1 MTVFLI
7 LFGLLRLGA
16 TTYAQ
21 NMKVNLEC
29 ENVSLLEVMEMLKEQ
44 TQLEF
49 FYSNKELDV
58 NRKVSVTAK
67 DEAWESVLH
76 RVLGA
81 SYRFRL
87 EDNVVIIR
95 PAKDEEKKVVEEHVT
110 IKGVIKDERGNPLP
124 GVTVALKGV
133 SLGTAS
139 DVNGRF
145 TFSVPVEEGKPI
157 VLVFSFIGMKTQ
169 EMTFQKPEELA
180 KELEIVMREEA
191 TELEE
196 VTVNTGYQNFDR
208 KHLTGAVTSLKMD
221 DIMVP
226 GLSSVDQM
234 LEGRVP
240 GMIFMQNSGQ
250 VGAAPRLRIRGTST
264 VLGNQEPL
272 WVVDGVVVTD
282 PVNVSADQINDLD
295 FVNLLGNAI
304 SGLNPN
310 DIEQIDVLKDAAA
323 TAVYGTK
330 AANGVIVI
338 TTKKG
343 HVGKPQVTYSFTGG
357 IKRRPRYT
365 MRGVDVMNSQE
376 RLEYSREIVEKQMPY
391 NSMSTW
397 VGYEGALRDYYGG
410 AISYEELK
418 RQVDYYETV
427 NTDWFKIIF
436 RDVFSHS
443 HSLSVS
449 GGTENVKYY
458 VSLGYGYDAGTL
470 RKEYMKRY
478 TLSSNL
484 NMTFGKLYVSVGLSG
499 NIQDKHYTPSD
510 IGLQDYAY
518 NTSRAVPAYTEEGD
532 LLYYQRNSS
541 SQSRFFY
548 PFNVLN
554 ERDNSSDIMESNAV
568 SVNVKAD
575 YNFRKNWRLGV
586 LASYSVSNT
595 NRQIWY
601 GEKTFYVGIN
611 GFRDAESL
619 EVVPGWEQYSTIPV
633 GGSLEETTDKNETY
647 SGRVELNFNRYL
659 DEEMKHNISASAFW
673 EVSSTKYT
681 GMDYEMRSYMKDRG
695 MLISSVPQGKYPAF
709 DEWRIEEESSYGD
722 RTYTINNKVAG
733 ILTVMYSY
741 ENKYILNANMRI
753 DASNKFGN
761 KSNSRLLPIW
771 SVSGRWNIKDDVL
784 LGAWWLDDMALR
796 ASFGYQGNMLDDE
809 SPELIIRKRALH
821 PFFNHLYSNIEKY
834 PNPNLRWEKTLSVN
848 AGLDF
853 SIFKG
858 RFAGSL
864 GAFYRKTTNA
874 YMDKV
879 ISRVN
884 GTQMYTIN
892 AGTVRN
898 VGVEFGF
905 RIQPFNNLD
914 FSQSGEIR
922 GFSWRIDPQ
931 IGSVFNQLLGKL
943 FKEDD
948 RVLEDADY
956 EALSYT
962 DYLNG
967 SVPIKGRALNSFY
980 SYKFKGLDPNDGR
993 PMFYD
998 VEEEH
1003 RGEYGQMTKDQ
1014 LYQTVME
1021 YSGCRQPFLQGGI
1034 SSTMQWRNIVFS
1046 FNLAYSFGAKVR
1058 MLQLYSNVNEGSG
1071 TMAVAPDQ
1079 NLQGVLVDRWRRPGD
1094 EKHTNIPGLLDNKA
1108 FTETLSPWFAQ
1119 VTATQ
1124 NAVQNGIEPFPY
1136 PFAANI
1142 WQMYDNSNVRVAKND
1157 YVKLQSIAFR
1167 YVVPT
1172 KFLKKIGLSSAYVS
1186 ASGSNLFTIA
1196 SRKLKGQDPTQSGS
1210 ADNISVPVPAMY
1222 NLSFSV
1228 TF

>member
-1 MTVFLI
+1 MFLI
-7 LFGLLRLGA
+7 LFGLLRLDA

-29 ENVSLLEVMEMLKEQ
+29 KDVLLSEVMEILKEQ
-44 TQLEF
+44 TKLDF

-58 NRKVSVTAK
+58 NKKVSISAK
-67 DEAWESVLH
+67 EEMLESVL
-76 RVLGA
+76 RKILGDG
-81 SYRFRL
+81 YRFRV
-87 EDNVVIIR
+87 EDNIVIIR
-95 PAKDEEKKVVEEHVT
+95 PVKDDEKKASQETVT
-110 IKGVIKDERGNPLP
+110 VKGVIRDTKGQPLP

-133 SLGTAS
+133 PLGTAS

-145 TFSVPVEEGKPI
+145 SLPVPKEEGKPI

-169 EMTFQKPEELA
+169 ELTYKEPADVAEEWV
-180 KELEIVMREEA
+180 IVMEETS

-196 VTVNTGYQNFDR
+196 VVSTGYQNFDR
-208 KHLTGAVTSLKMD
+208 KHLTSAVTSLKMD

-226 GLSSVDQM
+226 GLNSVDQM

-250 VGAAPRLRIRGTST
+250 VGASPRLRIRGTST

-282 PVNVSADQINDLD
+282 PVNVSAEQINDLD

-304 SGLNPN
+304 AGLNPN

-365 MRGVDVMNSQE
+365 MRGVDVMNSRE
-376 RLEYSREIVEKQMPY
+376 RMEYSREIVEKQMPY
-391 NSMSTW
+391 NSMSAW
-397 VGYEGALRDYYGG
+397 VGYEGALRDYYNGK
-410 AISYEELK
+410 ISFAEMKE
-418 RQVDYYETV
+418 QMDYYETV

-436 RDVFSHS
+436 RDSFSHS
-443 HSLSVS
+443 HSLNVS
-449 GGTENVKYY
+449 GGTDKVKYY
-458 VSLGYGYDAGTL
+458 VSLGYSYDAGTL
-470 RKEYMKRY
+470 KKEFMKRY

-484 NMTFGKLYVSVGLSG
+484 NLTFGKLYVAVGISG
-499 NIQDKHYTPSD
+499 NVQDKQYTPSD

-518 NTSRAVPAYTEEGD
+518 NTSRAVPAYDENGD
-532 LLYYQRNSS
+532 LLFYQRQGN
-541 SQSRFFY
+541 QSRFFY

-554 ERDNSSDIMESNAV
+554 ERDNSSDEMSSN
-568 SVNVKAD
+568 SMGVNLKAD
-575 YNFRKNWRLGV
+575 YNFAKNWRVGI
-586 LASYSVSNT
+586 LASYNVSNT
-595 NRQIWY
+595 NRQVWF
-601 GEKTFYVGIN
+601 GEKTTEVGML
-611 GFRDAESL
+611 GYRDPETL
-619 EVVPGWEQYSTIPV
+619 EVPDEWKAYSECPV
-633 GGSLEETTDKNETY
+633 GGILEETTDKNESYT
-647 SGRVELNFNRYL
+647 GRIEVNYNRYL
-659 DEEMKHNISASAFW
+659 DADMKHNISASAFW

-681 GMDYEMRSYMKDRG
+681 GMDYEMRGYMKDRG
-695 MLISSVPQGKYPAF
+695 MLISPVSQGVYPLY
-709 DEWRIEEESSYGD
+709 DEWRLEEEAAYGD

-741 ENKYILNANMRI
+741 EDKYILNANMRV

-771 SVSGRWNIKDDVL
+771 SVSGRWNMKEDILAGVP
-784 LGAWWLDDMALR
+784 GLDDMAFR
-796 ASFGYQGNMLDDE
+796 VSFGYQGNMLDDQ
-809 SPELIIRKRALH
+809 SPELIIRKHGQHA
-821 PFFNHLYSNIEKY
+821 FYNKLYSTIEKY
-834 PNPNLRWEKTLSVN
+834 PNPNLRWEKTLSFN
-848 AGLDF
+848 AGIDF

-858 RFAGSL
+858 KFSGTLS
-864 GAFYRKTTNA
+864 AFYRKTTNA

-892 AGTVRN
+892 SGTIRN
-898 VGVEFGF
+898 SGVEFNF
-905 RIQPFNNLD
+905 RLQPFNNLD
-914 FSQSGEIR
+914 FSQGGEIR

-931 IGSVFNQLLGKL
+931 IGSVFNQLLNKL
-943 FKEDD
+943 NKDK
-948 RVLEDADY
+948 RVLEEADY

-967 SVPIKGRALNSFY
+967 SVPIEGRPMNAFY
-980 SYKFKGLDPNDGR
+980 SYKFKGLDPKDGR

-998 VEEEH
+998 IEEEH
-1003 RGEYGQMTKDQ
+1003 RAEYGQMTKDQ

-1021 YSGCRQPFLQGGI
+1021 YTGTRQPFLQGGV
-1034 SSTMQWRNIVFS
+1034 SSTMQWRRLIFS
-1046 FNLAYSFGAKVR
+1046 FNFSYSFGSKVR
-1058 MLQLYSNVNEGSG
+1058 LLQLYPNVNSGSG
-1071 TMAVAPDQ
+1071 TMAVAPEQ
-1079 NLQGVLVDRWRRPGD
+1079 NLQGVFVDRWRRPGD
-1094 EKHTNIPGLLDNKA
+1094 EKHTNIPGILDNKA
-1108 FTETLSPWFAQ
+1108 FTETLSPWFSK
-1119 VTATQ
+1119 VTSTK
-1124 NAVQNGIEPFPY
+1124 NALASGIAPFPY
-1136 PFAANI
+1136 TFASNI
-1142 WQMYDNSNVRVAKND
+1142 WQMYDNSNVRVSRND
-1157 YVKLQSIAFR
+1157 YFKLQSISFR
-1167 YVVPT
+1167 YVVPES
-1172 KFLKKIGLSSAYVS
+1172 FLKKFGISSAYVT

-1196 SRKLKGQDPTQSGS
+1196 SKGLKGQEPTQSGS
-1210 ADNISVPVPAMY
+1210 AGNISVPVPAMY

-1228 TF
+1228 SF